1 MKQEL
6 SGFSTVE
13 IEVRFNDGYNDTVN
27 PYLWI
32 KQKCVIDNSLEDS
45 IVIPV
50 SAWQDLSRAVGMAV
64 NGAAE

>member
-6 SGFSTVE
+6 SGFSTIE

-32 KQKCVIDNSLEDS
+32 KQKCVIDCSLEDS

-50 SAWQDLSRAVGMAV
+50 SAWHDFADAVCRAI
-64 NGAAE
+64 NGGEE